1 MYEKLAVEIIFLL
14 SCLCMIYLIIRR
26 PFLYIRLGVR
36 NIKLETYFIGALLG
50 PLLILAFGL
59 LKYSQILKGF
69 SGFNGLNPFG
79 VVVLFLSMVFMSIF
93 LDITGFFEY
102 CARVALRS
110 AKGSAKK
117 LFFFVYII
125 VSILTIFTSNDIII
139 LTFTPF
145 IYYFSKHAG
154 LDPIPFL
161 IAEFFAANTWSM
173 MLFIG
178 NPTNIVLAAAYDLT
192 FIDYFKWMVL
202 PTCTAGVVNV
212 CLLYLL
218 FRKRLQKPMTHID
231 DVNPREALTDKP
243 GAILGLIILGGCIV
257 VLSIAP
263 YVQLNLWMVS
273 FAFALALVFLL
284 VVRDSY
290 AVILSKKILVRELSL
305 SKTMKRMPLSIIPFV
320 LALFISVEALRFY
333 GVTDEI
339 GLLFDG
345 IIKGSSTLYVFVYG
359 ITSAFSANFLNNIPM
374 TVAYVSLLQVHDPV
388 SVSPGVYATIIGSNL
403 GANLTPIG
411 ALAGIMWMMML
422 RTKQVG
428 ITFKQF
434 IWYGFLI
441 TPVTLVVC
449 LGVLAIEF
457 LII

>member
-1 MYEKLAVEIIFLL
+1 M
-14 SCLCMIYLIIRR
+14 
-26 PFLYIRLGVR
+26 
-36 NIKLETYFIGALLG
+36 
-50 PLLILAFGL
+50 
-59 LKYSQILKGF
+59 
-69 SGFNGLNPFG
+69 
-79 VVVLFLSMVFMSIF
+79 
-93 LDITGFFEY
+93 
-102 CARVALRS
+102 
-110 AKGSAKK
+110 
-117 LFFFVYII
+117 FFFVYII